1 MTMQAKTVGRVSAP
15 KRARRRKTT
24 RGGTSK
30 KMAVSFEFHLA
41 ADIQRAAKQG
51 TGGNVSA
58 WLALAAADR
67 IRQDNLA
74 GALAWMEE
82 KNGPSTPEEMARAER
97 LWPKG

>member
-1 MTMQAKTVGRVSAP
+1 MQAKTVRRNSAP
-15 KRARRRKTT
+15 RGARRKAT
-24 RGGTSK
+24 RGVTAK
-30 KMAVSFEFHLA
+30 KMAVSFDARLA

-67 IRQDNLA
+67 IRRDNLA
-74 GALAWMEE
+74 GALRWMEE
-82 KNGPSTPEEMARAER
+82 KNGPSTPEELAVAER